1 MGTNGVNGAKPPVTE
16 ALLLQKLQEAKVSRD
31 QTKINEAKVAL
42 FDFRETHPK
51 GSTEVE
57 HAEAQPLT
65 AEQQEAKATVQQRA
79 NAEVAQLKAAAAVID
94 KHESKADGKMATDTT
109 ALKGQER

>member
-57 HAEAQPLT
+57 HAETQPLT
-65 AEQQEAKATVQQRA
+65 AEQQAAKATAQQKA
-79 NAEVAQLKAAAAVID
+79 NEEIID
-94 KHESKADGKMATDTT
+94 K
-109 ALKGQER
+109 R

>member
-16 ALLLQKLQEAKVSRD
+16 ALLLQKLQEAKASGD

-51 GSTEVE
+51 GGTEVE
-57 HAEAQPLT
+57 HAETQPLT
-65 AEQQEAKATVQQRA
+65 AEQQEAKATAQQKA
-79 NAEVAQLKAAAAVID
+79 NEEIID
-94 KHESKADGKMATDTT
+94 K
-109 ALKGQER
+109 R